1 MELGLRDVNDNRPMW
16 DQEGFLTHV
25 PEDAVVG
32 VNTLMEL
39 LALRDEG
46 ICVSVLNPPLYE
58 GGWKHVD
65 GLYPPEIE
73 AALKAIPSSRGG
85 GPNGDRRR
93 TLMEALSLA
102 RFTLAGRQRRRPSTC
117 ARSAT

>member
-1 MELGLRDVNDNRPMW
+1 MNGASRIGVCYRLI
-16 DQEGFLTHV
+16 
-25 PEDAVVG
+25 VVG

-85 GPNGDRRR
+85 GPNG
-93 TLMEALSLA
+93 EP
-102 RFTLAGRQRRRPSTC
+102 G
-117 ARSAT
+117 